1 MATTT
6 TTKTVKK
13 VTKTSKTASAAST
26 MAMMV
31 SNIRDFDTISAA
43 IKLITTPEEQK
54 QVVNALTDSQ
64 YEVIVDAMAQ
74 VDDQIS
80 YMKAQIKEMEER
92 VEHIRPFM
100 LGAMKSKEVK
110 SIVTPNKNL
119 GKVEAGRSVSEF
131 TVTIHEF
138 IQLAQDTG
146 HSDAIDQM
154 VSIKKTKAEEF
165 LGKSLVNRITKPSKD
180 EWGKVKFTKI

>member
-13 VTKTSKTASAAST
+13 VTKTSKTAPAAST
-26 MAMMV
+26 MATMV
-31 SNIRDFDTISAA
+31 RSLKDFDTISAA
-43 IKLITTPEEQK
+43 IKMTTHPEEQK
-54 QVVNALTDSQ
+54 QLLDALTPAQ
-64 YEVIVDAMAQ
+64 YEVIVDAMTE
-74 VDDQIS
+74 VD
-80 YMKAQIKEMEER
+80 AQIAELKRQVKETEEK

-100 LGAMKSKEVK
+100 LEAMKSKEMK

-119 GKVEAGRSVSEF
+119 GKVEAGRAVSEF

-165 LGKSLVNRITKPSKD
+165 LGKSLVNRITKSSKN
-180 EWGKVKFTKI
+180 EWDKVKFTKI